1 MKHRDHVMEW
11 LPFGLGALVF
21 AALIHLASVFAMPYF
36 STDDA
41 WSRLSRALQAN
52 RFAVLERGAAGE
64 QFLPYEDPG
73 TFMGACV
80 FDLAAGPVRV
90 TADFSGEGLVIVS
103 FHDRRG
109 STFYGLN
116 DRGGLRGKLDALI
129 VTGPQLGAIEAA
141 TPDDEPV
148 QELRL
153 LSPTPVGYVI
163 ARSVI
168 MDRSD
173 VESARRRLAP
183 IACAQQQAPG

>member
-1 MKHRDHVMEW
+1 MKDRDLLMDW
-11 LPFGLGALVF
+11 LPYVLGALVF
-21 AALIHLASVFAMPYF
+21 AAVVHLASVFAMPYLG
-36 STDDA
+36 TDDA
-41 WSRLSRALQAN
+41 WTRLSRTFQPN
-52 RFAVLERGAAGE
+52 RFAILERGAAGE
-64 QFLPYEDPG
+64 HVLPYEDPG
-73 TFMGACV
+73 TFAGACI

-90 TADFSGEGLVIVS
+90 TADFSGEGIVIVS

-109 STFYGLN
+109 ATFYGLN

-129 VTGPQLGAIEAA
+129 VTGPQLEAIEAA

-153 LSPTPVGYVI
+153 LSPTRVGYVI

-173 VESARRRLAP
+173 VEDARRRLAP
-183 IACAQQQAPG
+183 VACAQQQAPG

>member
-1 MKHRDHVMEW
+1 MKDRDFVMDL
-11 LPFGLGALVF
+11 LPFALGALVF
-21 AALIHLASVFAMPYF
+21 AALVHLASVFATPYV
-36 STDDA
+36 SKDDA
-41 WSRLSRALQAN
+41 WSRLSGALQSN

-64 QFLPYEDPG
+64 QLLPYEDPA

-90 TADFSGEGLVIVS
+90 TADFTGEGLVIVS

-116 DRGGLRGKLDALI
+116 DRGGLRGRLDALI
-129 VTGPQLGAIEAA
+129 VTDPQLEAIEAA

-168 MDRSD
+168 IDRSD

-183 IACAQQQAPG
+183 VSCAQQQAPG